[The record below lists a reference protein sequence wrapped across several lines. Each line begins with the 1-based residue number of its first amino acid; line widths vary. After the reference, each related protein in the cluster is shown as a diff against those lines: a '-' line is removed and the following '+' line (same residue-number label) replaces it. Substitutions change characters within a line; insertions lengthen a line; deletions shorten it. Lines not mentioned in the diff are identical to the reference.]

1 MSGHHPFRQ
10 LTKDFSPE
18 RLEAI
23 RQRRQVLEEMD
34 LYSLLM
40 DASIDWEID
49 PNSKPI
55 ERVAAS
61 LEYLRQ
67 VVKEMGGELA
77 ITAKF
82 PNDLEIPIDT
92 LPLAEPSPNP

>member
-1 MSGHHPFRQ
+1 M
-10 LTKDFSPE
+10 
-18 RLEAI
+18 
-23 RQRRQVLEEMD
+23 
-34 LYSLLM
+34 
-40 DASIDWEID
+40 

-67 VVKEMGGELA
+67 VVTEMGGELA